1 MGHTGNAVIKLSEQ
15 ISNDFKAL
23 YYDIAVNNP
32 TVHKIDVIIGSLK
45 VIKANKQTNKL
56 YKVRET
62 NGNKFNAP
70 VCCLFQQL
78 QEQFFE
84 LNLTLTYTNHELTP
98 TSLHNQEVLNTTATI
113 LTLMQNLN
121 ENINIIIDKLNNHY
135 YRSYPETFEPED
147 KNNPIDFSKKIL
159 LKVHQNT
166 S

>member
-62 NGNKFNAP
+62 NGNKLMHPFV
-70 VCCLFQQL
+70 VCFSN
-78 QEQFFE
+78 F
-84 LNLTLTYTNHELTP
+84 
-98 TSLHNQEVLNTTATI
+98 
-113 LTLMQNLN
+113 
-121 ENINIIIDKLNNHY
+121 
-135 YRSYPETFEPED
+135 
-147 KNNPIDFSKKIL
+147 KNNFSNLI
-159 LKVHQNT
+159 
-166 S
+166 